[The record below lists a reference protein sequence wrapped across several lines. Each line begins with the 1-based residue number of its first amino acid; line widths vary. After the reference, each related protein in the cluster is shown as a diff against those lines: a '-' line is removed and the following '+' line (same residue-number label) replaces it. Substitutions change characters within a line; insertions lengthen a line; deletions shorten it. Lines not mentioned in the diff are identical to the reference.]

1 MIILRGLPGSG
12 KSTLARKVKDV
23 LPQAEICSAYL
34 FFTDHQ
40 SGEYRF
46 DRSQLSEAHSSCKD
60 AAESLCQTWS
70 PLIVIDNTNVQKFEI
85 FPYIQLANRYRYSV
99 LVLETSTPWAKNA
112 EELVR
117 RNTHGVTKEVI
128 AKRLRQWQPF
138 PPLYYGWFLHLTDSQ
153 LLLKNAL
160 SSLTNVLSYVRILS
174 LDWPKCLP
182 STASELSSRYQRLW
196 SSGPS
201 REILHCTSCYLGR
214 SQRQQAKKYLEE
226 EEEEEGKGEKREE
239 VENASARAAG
249 RVFPLKVVS
258 LFLTSRTWGA
268 AVDLSKEPRD
278 LWLEGRQ
285 SPSSS
290 IPAKLQPSKPA
301 KSSSGRTPHGVKKKQ
316 EEEEVD
322 LEGGFEACQPT
333 MRVQSQ
339 TATEEEEHRRRR
351 RNTTNGRRAHI
362 TLGRAESVRPVQA
375 GVDLEDILDE
385 LDLVEEDCGT
395 DVEGGR
401 LYLPSGKAVFLELKQ
416 PITFTSLFTGSY

>member
-1 MIILRGLPGSG
+1 MG
-12 KSTLARKVKDV
+12 
-23 LPQAEICSAYL
+23 
-34 FFTDHQ
+34 
-40 SGEYRF
+40 
-46 DRSQLSEAHSSCKD
+46 
-60 AAESLCQTWS
+60 
-70 PLIVIDNTNVQKFEI
+70 
-85 FPYIQLANRYRYSV
+85 
-99 LVLETSTPWAKNA
+99 
-112 EELVR
+112 
-117 RNTHGVTKEVI
+117 EVI
-128 AKRLRQWQPF
+128 AKRLKQWQPL

-160 SSLTNVLSYVRILS
+160 SSLTCVLSS
-174 LDWPKCLP
+174 SGQDWPKCLP

-214 SQRQQAKKYLEE
+214 SQKQQADKNLEG
-226 EEEEEGKGEKREE
+226 EEGQGEKREE
-239 VENASARAAG
+239 VQNASVRAAG
-249 RVFPLKVVS
+249 RVFPLKVAG

-268 AVDLSKEPRD
+268 AVDLSKEQRD
-278 LWLEGRQ
+278 LWLEERQ

-301 KSSSGRTPHGVKKKQ
+301 KSSSGRTPPGVKNKQ

-339 TATEEEEHRRRR
+339 TATEEEEHRRWKR
-351 RNTTNGRRAHI
+351 TITIGRRAHI
-362 TLGRAESVRPVQA
+362 TLGYAKGVRPAQA

-385 LDLVEEDCGT
+385 LELVKEDCGT

-401 LYLPSGKAVFLELKQ
+401 LYLLSGEAVFLELKQ

>member
-1 MIILRGLPGSG
+1 MSALHCLRAIKQVFTLNCCCHLCCQAHRHNPHVGIIALTSII
-12 KSTLARKVKDV
+12 A
-23 LPQAEICSAYL
+23 
-34 FFTDHQ
+34 
-40 SGEYRF
+40 
-46 DRSQLSEAHSSCKD
+46 
-60 AAESLCQTWS
+60 
-70 PLIVIDNTNVQKFEI
+70 IVIFVIMIVI
-85 FPYIQLANRYRYSV
+85 FIITMLIFIIII
-99 LVLETSTPWAKNA
+99 
-112 EELVR
+112 
-117 RNTHGVTKEVI
+117 VT
-128 AKRLRQWQPF
+128 
-138 PPLYYGWFLHLTDSQ
+138 
-153 LLLKNAL
+153 
-160 SSLTNVLSYVRILS
+160 
-174 LDWPKCLP
+174 
-182 STASELSSRYQRLW
+182 RYQRLW

-214 SQRQQAKKYLEE
+214 SQRQQDKKYLEE
-226 EEEEEGKGEKREE
+226 EEGEEEKGEKREE
-239 VENASARAAG
+239 VQNASARAAG

-268 AVDLSKEPRD
+268 AVDLSKEQRD

-290 IPAKLQPSKPA
+290 IPAKLQPPKPA
-301 KSSSGRTPHGVKKKQ
+301 KSSSGRRPHGVQKKQ

-322 LEGGFEACQPT
+322 LEGGFEVCQPT

-351 RNTTNGRRAHI
+351 RNTTTGRRAHI
-362 TLGRAESVRPVQA
+362 TLGRAEGVRPVQA

-401 LYLPSGKAVFLELKQ
+401 LYLLSGKAVFLELKQ

>member
-12 KSTLARKVKDV
+12 KSTLARKVKDF
-23 LPQAEICSAYL
+23 LPQAEICSADL

-46 DRSQLSEAHSSCKD
+46 DRSQLSEAHSSCKK
-60 AAESLCQTWS
+60 AAESLCQVWS
-70 PLIVIDNTNVQKFEI
+70 PVIVIDNTNVQKFEI

-112 EELVR
+112 EELAR

-138 PPLYYGWFLHLTDSQ
+138 PPLYYGWFLHLTDSH

-160 SSLTNVLSYVRILS
+160 SSLTNVLSYVQ
-174 LDWPKCLP
+174 DWPKCLP

-290 IPAKLQPSKPA
+290 IPAKLQPSK
-301 KSSSGRTPHGVKKKQ
+301 SSSGRTPHGVKKKQ
-316 EEEEVD
+316 EEEVVD
-322 LEGGFEACQPT
+322 LEGGFEVCQPT

-351 RNTTNGRRAHI
+351 RNTTTGRRAHI
-362 TLGRAESVRPVQA
+362 TLGRAEGVRPVQA

>member
-12 KSTLARKVKDV
+12 KSTLARKVKDF
-23 LPQAEICSAYL
+23 LPQAEICSADL

-46 DRSQLSEAHSSCKD
+46 DRSQLSEAHSSCKE
-60 AAESLCQTWS
+60 AAESLCQVWS
-70 PLIVIDNTNVQKFEI
+70 PVIVIDNTNVQKFEI

-112 EELVR
+112 EELSR

-128 AKRLRQWQPF
+128 AKRLWQWQPL

-153 LLLKNAL
+153 LLLKSAL
-160 SSLTNVLSYVRILS
+160 SFLTNVLPSVQ
-174 LDWPKCLP
+174 DWPKCLP

-214 SQRQQAKKYLEE
+214 SQRKQAKKYLE

-239 VENASARAAG
+239 VQNASARAAG
-249 RVFPLKVVS
+249 RVFPLTVTG

-268 AVDLSKEPRD
+268 AVDLSKEQRD

-290 IPAKLQPSKPA
+290 IPAKLQPSK
-301 KSSSGRTPHGVKKKQ
+301 SSSGRTPHGVKKKQ
-316 EEEEVD
+316 EEE
-322 LEGGFEACQPT
+322 
-333 MRVQSQ
+333 
-339 TATEEEEHRRRR
+339 
-351 RNTTNGRRAHI
+351 
-362 TLGRAESVRPVQA
+362 
-375 GVDLEDILDE
+375 
-385 LDLVEEDCGT
+385 
-395 DVEGGR
+395 
-401 LYLPSGKAVFLELKQ
+401 
-416 PITFTSLFTGSY
+416 